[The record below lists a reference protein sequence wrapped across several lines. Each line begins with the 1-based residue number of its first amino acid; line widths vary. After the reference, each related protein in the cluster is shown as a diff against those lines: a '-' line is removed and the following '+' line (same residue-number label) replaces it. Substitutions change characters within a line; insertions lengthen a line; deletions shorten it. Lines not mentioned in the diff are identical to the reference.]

1 MSGCEICKSP
11 YNEFL
16 WQRSWS
22 WSECLRTMDE
32 ACVTLALC
40 VLVLWESVELTAA
53 LVVGVVSTLCLGHRL
68 KEWFDRSNVYQLIG
82 ALPER

>member
-1 MSGCEICKSP
+1 
-11 YNEFL
+11 
-16 WQRSWS
+16 
-22 WSECLRTMDE
+22 MDE
-32 ACVTLALC
+32 ACVTLALG

-68 KEWFDRSNVYQLIG
+68 NEWFDRSNVYQLIG